1 MFSIEQVARVCHEA
15 NREYCF
21 TLGDRTQK
29 PWDEAEEWQRE
40 SARKGVKFA
49 LDNPF
54 APPSAQ
60 HDAWLL
66 NKEQDGWKFG
76 LVKDPAKKE
85 HPCMVPYIQLSIEQ
99 KVKDRLFR
107 SIVSAFLNANNQ

>member
-1 MFSIEQVARVCHEA
+1 MNA
-15 NREYCF
+15 NKLRSD
-21 TLGDRTQK
+21 TTKSGK
-29 PWDEAEEWQRE
+29 P
-40 SARKGVKFA
+40 
-49 LDNPF
+49 
-54 APPSAQ
+54 
-60 HDAWLL
+60 

-107 SIVSAFLNANNQ
+107 SIVSAFLNANHQ